1 MILLLWFYKRLNLIS
16 EVKLFIN
23 KVDIID
29 NMKDL
34 YIGYY
39 PITELEIKE
48 LMKLIISYK
57 KYDYNNVLKTLKK
70 LNCTSKQ
77 QDYVNTILSNCM
89 LNKNTDFFDT
99 QYGFYIAQ
107 LQKLYRKHFTME
119 NVSLT
124 QLLNRMHSLNVYQ
137 KKWDEIFTFSDVKYL
152 NYLKLPKSSGVFV
165 PFENV
170 KKLYKS
176 YFNNSQTKKFID
188 DYYGINTRKFLNIL
202 EFCVNNKCGLLE
214 AFDIAQTSTIT
225 KTEPSKKSNS
235 PIKKA
240 VQKQQS
246 SNPFYSASIPEIPE
260 FENTPSSTSKR
271 SSNLIYD
278 ISEFDDSDISPA
290 SNFSSFGN
298 NFSSNIY
305 AENDIIS
312 TPQFERKTSNLIYD
326 VDLND
331 YEDDLYSSNTIQTKQ
346 KTSNLIYDV
355 DLDDYD
361 DTPYSSNNS
370 FANVQTKPQK
380 SSNLIYDVDLDDYED
395 DEEDTDEDLYENSS
409 YKKYSI
415 DDSSSTENSEYSPF
429 ANKIINDYN
438 NKTANAHKK
447 SVENKPKSTYS
458 DAHTPVSNVKL
469 ASINDN
475 KFTDAKE
482 DNFFNANNDRFEE
495 NFEER
500 LQKIND
506 KKHNKKSKNNTHN
519 TIRNDF
525 QEENDRPLP
534 EEEKMADFKRKN
546 QQEAEQRKYKSKASK
561 WFPITLVMLILY
573 LIFNVGIQC
582 VYEFAEP
589 YLFKSIIDYNKI
601 TYISIGIH
609 FVLNVFMWLL
619 VTALSLKNKIIRKKD
634 RKKILLFII
643 IFMVAQIAGLFY
655 VKNIRVNEMTNQK
668 INDITN
674 FNTEYEIS
682 KLNQEID
689 ELQSSKYSNNNI
701 TRAKIKELQSNLSE
715 YDYYLNTKKE
725 QSEIIKN
732 DFNNYYNNYKYYI
745 IAINVLMLP
754 LIYKRLRKRTEK
766 ADFI

>member
-1 MILLLWFYKRLNLIS
+1 
-16 EVKLFIN
+16 
-23 KVDIID
+23 
-29 NMKDL
+29 MKDL

-39 PITELEIKE
+39 PITEIEIKE

-57 KYDYNNVLKTLKK
+57 KYDYNSVLKTLKK

-99 QYGFYIAQ
+99 QYGIYIAQ
-107 LQKLYRKHFTME
+107 LQKLYRKHFTLE

-124 QLLNRMHSLNVYQ
+124 QLFNRMHALNIYQ
-137 KKWDEIFTFSDVKYL
+137 KKWNEIFTFSDIKYL

-165 PFENV
+165 PYENV
-170 KKLYKS
+170 KKLYKN

-188 DYYGINTRKFLNIL
+188 DYYGIDTRKFLNIL

-214 AFDIAQTSTIT
+214 AFDLSPATTASSINTVKKA
-225 KTEPSKKSNS
+225 PSKKSNPS
-235 PIKKA
+235 IKNKT
-240 VQKQQS
+240 KS
-246 SNPFYSASIPEIPE
+246 TTSNPFYSTSIPDIPE
-260 FENTPSSTSKR
+260 FDDVHISTPKR

-278 ISEFDDSDISPA
+278 VSEFDDTDINPA
-290 SNFSSFGN
+290 SNFSSFTN
-298 NFSSNIY
+298 DFNSNIY

-361 DTPYSSNNS
+361 DTPYNSNNS
-370 FANVQTKPQK
+370 FNTVQTKPQKK
-380 SSNLIYDVDLDDYED
+380 SSNLIYDVDLDDYEND
-395 DEEDTDEDLYENSS
+395 DEDDNEDLYENSS

-415 DDSSSTENSEYSPF
+415 NDNSSTEKSEYSPF
-429 ANKIINDYN
+429 ANKIIDDYKKTTN
-438 NKTANAHKK
+438 NNKK
-447 SVENKPKSTYS
+447 SVENKIKPNYS
-458 DAHTPVSNVKL
+458 
-469 ASINDN
+469 N
-475 KFTDAKE
+475 KFSNINEDKFVDAKN
-482 DNFFNANNDRFEE
+482 DDFSNTYNDRFED

-500 LQKIND
+500 LQKINT
-506 KKHNKKSKNNTHN
+506 KKNNKKNKKNVHN
-519 TIRNDF
+519 NITNDI
-525 QEENDRPLP
+525 QEENEKPLP
-534 EEEKMADFKRKN
+534 EEEKMSDFKRKN
-546 QQEAEQRKYKSKASK
+546 QQDAEQRKYKSKASK
-561 WFPITLVMLILY
+561 WFPITLVILILN

-582 VYEFAEP
+582 IYEFIEP
-589 YLFKSIIDYNKI
+589 YLFKSFSDLNTI

-609 FVLNVFMWLL
+609 FVLNIFMWLL

-634 RKKILLFII
+634 RKKIMFFII
-643 IFMVAQIAGLFY
+643 IFMVIQTIGLFY
-655 VKNIRVNEMTNQK
+655 FRNTRIEDMTNKK
-668 INDITN
+668 INEITN

-689 ELQSSKYSNNNI
+689 ELQSSKYSNNNL

-725 QSEIIKN
+725 QSDIIKN
-732 DFNNYYNNYKYYI
+732 DYISYNKTYTYYI
-745 IAINVLMLP
+745 SAINVLMLP